1 MSLNI
6 LWFFIV
12 GILLTGYFL
21 LEGFDFGVGILLP
34 FIGRDDQERRMII
47 NSIGPHWD
55 ANEVW
60 LISAGTALF
69 AAFPEWY
76 ATLFSGFYLALLLI
90 LVTLIVRGAAFELR
104 SKLEHR
110 NWRRVWDW
118 AIFLGSCMPSLLW
131 GVALGNL
138 IRGVPVGADMAYA
151 GGFLNLLNPFSLLC
165 GLVTLSLFTIH
176 GALFLQMK
184 LENQVSERAKAS
196 LKTLWPI
203 SMVLLVAAGVT
214 GWLTL
219 SAGSQLGPAS
229 VISAL
234 GAIITLV
241 AVGLFV
247 RRGREGWSFAMSSA
261 CIVLGALAL
270 FLALF
275 PRLLVSS
282 LDPAWSLT
290 IYNASS
296 SAYTLQVITII
307 TLTLLPIIVLYQSWS
322 YRIFRKRISHQ
333 SSLEY

>member
-1 MSLNI
+1 
-6 LWFFIV
+6 
-12 GILLTGYFL
+12 
-21 LEGFDFGVGILLP
+21 
-34 FIGRDDQERRMII
+34 
-47 NSIGPHWD
+47 
-55 ANEVW
+55 
-60 LISAGTALF
+60 
-69 AAFPEWY
+69 
-76 ATLFSGFYLALLLI
+76 
-90 LVTLIVRGAAFELR
+90 
-104 SKLEHR
+104 
-110 NWRRVWDW
+110 
-118 AIFLGSCMPSLLW
+118 
-131 GVALGNL
+131 
-138 IRGVPVGADMAYA
+138 VPVGADMAYA